1 MRLLI
6 DFAPMQTIAISI
18 DEASLAAIDRL
29 RTRGR
34 GIKTSRSELIR
45 QAVQRYV
52 AEFERLHQENRELGI
67 LKRHHKKLNA
77 QARAALDE
85 QAEP

>member
-1 MRLLI
+1 
-6 DFAPMQTIAISI
+6 MQTIAISI

-29 RTRGR
+29 RSRGR
-34 GIKTSRSELIR
+34 GLKTSRSELIR

-52 AEFERLHQENRELGI
+52 ADLERLQQESRELGI
-67 LKRHHKKLNA
+67 LQRHHKKLNA

>member
-1 MRLLI
+1 
-6 DFAPMQTIAISI
+6 MQTIAISI

-52 AEFERLHQENRELGI
+52 AELERLQREARELGV
-67 LKRHHKKLNA
+67 LRRHHKKLNA